1 MLKSLFSSSQ
11 LLSIDLNGVDFKI
24 KHTKRKNMQK
34 IILRVENKNEIKL
47 SSSHLSKSYI
57 KEFIYDKKEWILE
70 RNSKISSA
78 FEIGSSFY
86 FLDKEYT
93 IEHHQAR
100 FKIDENK
107 VYINPLKA
115 KEQSN
120 SFYKKEAIKYL
131 SKRTLYWKNEM
142 QLEYSDLKFRFA
154 KRRWGSCNSKGVI
167 SLNPYMMK
175 LSREMIDYIIVHEL
189 SHLEHLNHSK
199 KFYALV
205 ETYLPDYVQT
215 QNEIKTRSLEM
226 AI

>member
-1 MLKSLFSSSQ
+1 MLKSLFPSSK
-11 LLSIDLNGVDFKI
+11 LESIVLDGINFEI

-34 IILRVENKNEIKL
+34 IILRVENKDEIKL
-47 SSSHLSKSYI
+47 SSSHLSKKYI

-70 RNSKISSA
+70 RNSKVSSL
-78 FEIGSSFY
+78 FEKGSSFY
-86 FLDKEYT
+86 FFDKEYE
-93 IEHHQAR
+93 IQHHKGR
-100 FKIDENK
+100 FEIYDDM

-131 SKRTLYWKNEM
+131 SMRTLFWKSKM

-154 KRRWGSCNSKGVI
+154 KRRWGSCSSKGVI

-175 LSREMIDYIIVHEL
+175 LSHEMIDYIIVHEL

-199 KFYALV
+199 KFYTLV
-205 ETYLPDYVQT
+205 ETYLPNYVQI
-215 QNEIKTRSLEM
+215 QNEIKTLSLKM
-226 AI
+226 SI